1 VYSVVRPS
9 KIEPLGK
16 ARAIAHTHEYQIAVL
31 WEKSEILVG
40 SLPQSEENDESEG

>member
-1 VYSVVRPS
+1 M
-9 KIEPLGK
+9 LGDFS
-16 ARAIAHTHEYQIAVL
+16 RALLLIRTEYQIAVL